1 MPSMTGRIAI
11 VQEGRFQ
18 LTDDHGASHLFILGP
33 NAAETR
39 MLVPLQRN
47 AARVTVTYKDAA
59 RLIGMQ
65 ALAIDQHEPGEPA
78 RNGAA

>member
-39 MLVPLQRN
+39 MLAPLQREGT
-47 AARVTVTYKDAA
+47 RITVTYKDASH
-59 RLIGMQ
+59 LIGMQ
-65 ALAIDQHEPGEPA
+65 ALAIDTTA
-78 RNGAA
+78 DRTA